1 MSAGQASR
9 ARSLLLECRFLS
21 LRVKD
26 AELPVLGVRSRS
38 PGHRDAVG
46 SHTSYGTWVRS
57 VQVRRSA
64 HKSQQEGMCCRKTCG
79 SLGGRPV
86 FQWQGRGSGPKARCK
101 STPRQL
107 APAVPSTS
115 PVHTSS
121 QWQEEA
127 AAPTKQRLG
136 ERGLRDETGGVRS

>member
-64 HKSQQEGMCCRKTCG
+64 HNCT
-79 SLGGRPV
+79 GRAS
-86 FQWQGRGSGPKARCK
+86 GSGAWKVPAGGNVLQEDMWLPGGQTCLSVAR
-101 STPRQL
+101 PR
-107 APAVPSTS
+107 
-115 PVHTSS
+115 
-121 QWQEEA
+121 
-127 AAPTKQRLG
+127 
-136 ERGLRDETGGVRS
+136 VRSEGPM

>member
-64 HKSQQEGMCCRKTCG
+64 HNCITEPAEIDGPPKT
-79 SLGGRPV
+79 RRWPV
-86 FQWQGRGSGPKARCK
+86 ALRR
-101 STPRQL
+101 
-107 APAVPSTS
+107 
-115 PVHTSS
+115 
-121 QWQEEA
+121 E
-127 AAPTKQRLG
+127 RLG
-136 ERGLRDETGGVRS
+136 ENVKWGSGLQNGALAP